1 MVKMVARL
9 AAAVLLAVALPLAAQ
24 DVALPLAAK
33 GPALAAAPLAELV
46 RKVDIPYEQ
55 FTLPNGLRVVVHT
68 DRKAPL
74 VSVGVWYHVGSK
86 DEPVGQAGY
95 AHLFEHLMFYGSQHN
110 QQEHFKP
117 LEAIGATD
125 FNGTTSF
132 DRTNYFQTVPT
143 PALPLALFLESD
155 RMGWLLPALTQ
166 DKLDAQR
173 GVVFNEKK
181 QGENQPYGMLFPAL
195 LAGLYPA
202 DHPYSGSSIGRV
214 EDLEKATLAD
224 ARAWFA
230 ANYGP
235 NNTVL
240 VLAGDIDATTARPM
254 VEAAFGQ
261 IPAGPTPARFAAP
274 VPRREATTRAVIRDK
289 VATARLVRGWAIP
302 GQNDA
307 DSVNLSI
314 ALATLAGGA
323 TSLLHEALV
332 RDERLAV
339 AVSGGTLA
347 LEEGGIANLMVD
359 VRPGVDPAAV
369 EARID
374 ALLAGWL
381 RAGPNADDV
390 ARVAMRAASGTIRGL
405 EKVGGF
411 GGKGVALAE
420 GALYAGDPGDYAR
433 ELAAYAA
440 ATPETV
446 RAAAN
451 RWLAKGDHRIAVVP
465 GEREALAKP
474 ASEREALAKPA
485 SEREVLAKPAS
496 EREAEAG
503 LPTPLPRTIARAAVP
518 AVASAPVGVP
528 IDRTRGLPAVGEA
541 TRLVLPPIERATL
554 SNGMKVVFAPSR
566 SVPLVRLLLSFDAG
580 VAGDDRRKPGTQG
593 IMLAM
598 LDEGS
603 NGALGPMSGP
613 QVARE
618 MERLGAS
625 FSAAAGLD
633 RTRLGLNVLAPNLA
647 PSLALFADMVRT
659 PAFDSAQLERIRVQ
673 ALTALAAEATSPQG
687 LAYRA
692 LPELLYGP
700 EHPYGLSF
708 SGSGTEAGLKAIT
721 QADLQ
726 AFHATL
732 RPEEATLFVVG
743 DTSMADILPLLET
756 HLGGWTSKAPAV
768 AKAESATMPPAR
780 PERIVFID
788 RPGAPQSLIV
798 AGAVSPLSGRDDTLA
813 LTLANEV
820 FGGGV
825 TSRLNQDLRETKAWS
840 YGASSG
846 FSATARAMPFQLSAP
861 VQSDRT
867 GDSIAAIR
875 ALLQAYRGAAPPTQE
890 EIDRARAGIIR
901 SLPGDFE
908 TGGAL
913 LGSLERNLALGR
925 PDDHV
930 ATLPARLAAIPAAA
944 VAAAPVPAPD
954 QLVWVVVG
962 DRASVLPQLQKLGL
976 PIEERPA
983 TGPMP
988 AAPPGAAAPGRAPRQ

>member
-1 MVKMVARL
+1 MRRMASRL
-9 AAAVLLAVALPLAAQ
+9 AAFFLPGLAMLLVAHAPLAAQ
-24 DVALPLAAK
+24 
-33 GPALAAAPLAELV
+33 APLAELV
-46 RKVDIPYEQ
+46 ARVDIPFEQ

-86 DEPVGQAGY
+86 DEPAGKAGY

-110 QQEHFKP
+110 RQEHFKP

-155 RMGWLLPALTQ
+155 RMGWLLPALSQ
-166 DKLDAQR
+166 EKLDAQR

-181 QGENQPYGMLFPAL
+181 QGENQPYGLVFPAL

-214 EDLEKATLAD
+214 ADLERATLDD

-230 ANYGP
+230 GNYGP
-235 NNTVL
+235 NNAVL
-240 VLAGDIDATTARPM
+240 VLAGDIDAATARPL

-261 IPAGPTPARFAAP
+261 IPVGPTPARFAAP
-274 VPRREATTRAVIRDK
+274 VPERQTTTRAVMRDK
-289 VATARLVRGWAIP
+289 VATARLVRGWVTP
-302 GQNDA
+302 GLAHA
-307 DSVNLSI
+307 DTVDLSI

-323 TSLLHEALV
+323 TSVLNEALV

-347 LEEGGIANLMVD
+347 LEDGGFATLSVD
-359 VRPGVDPAAV
+359 VRPGVDPAVV

-374 ALLAGWL
+374 ALLADWL
-381 RAGPNADDV
+381 QAGPSGDDV
-390 ARVAMRAASGTIRGL
+390 SRVAMRAAAGTIRGL

-420 GALYAGDPGDYAR
+420 GALYAGNPADYRR

-440 ATPETV
+440 ATPQSV

-451 RWLAKGDHRIAVVP
+451 RWLAKGDHRISVLP
-465 GEREALAKP
+465 GERDAAD
-474 ASEREALAKPA
+474 
-485 SEREVLAKPAS
+485 VT
-496 EREAEAG
+496 
-503 LPTPLPRTIARAAVP
+503 PTPLPRKLLREAVP
-518 AVASAPVGVP
+518 AAGSAAVGVP
-528 IDRTRGLPAVGEA
+528 IDRAKGLPAVGGM
-541 TRLVLPPIERATL
+541 TKLTLPPIERATL
-554 SNGMKVVFAPSR
+554 SNGMKLVFAPSR
-566 SVPLVRLLLSFDAG
+566 AVPVVRLLLSFDLG
-580 VAGDDRRKPGTQG
+580 IAGDDRAKPGTQAM
-593 IMLAM
+593 MLAM

-603 NGALGPMSGP
+603 NGTLGPRSGP
-613 QVARE
+613 ETARAL
-618 MERLGAS
+618 ERLGAS
-625 FSAAAGLD
+625 FSAGAGLD
-633 RTRLGLNVLAPNLA
+633 RTRLGLNALVPNLA
-647 PSLALFADMVRT
+647 PSVALFADMIRT
-659 PAFDSAQLERIRVQ
+659 PTFDAGQLERIRVQ
-673 ALTALAAEATSPQG
+673 ALTGLEAEASSPQG
-687 LAYRA
+687 LAYRV
-692 LPELLYGP
+692 LPELLYGAG
-700 EHPYGLSF
+700 HPYGLSF
-708 SGSGTEAGLKAIT
+708 SGSGTQAGLQAIAR
-721 QADLQ
+721 ADLQ
-726 AFHATL
+726 AFHGRL
-732 RPEEATLFVVG
+732 RPQDATLFVVG
-743 DTSMADILPLLET
+743 DSSMAEIVPLLER
-756 HLGGWTSKAPAV
+756 HLGGWASQTPAAV
-768 AKAESATMPPAR
+768 AAAVKTPATVAAVPR
-780 PERIVFID
+780 TRTERIIFID
-788 RPGAPQSLIV
+788 RPGSPQSLIV
-798 AGAVSPLSGRDDTLA
+798 AGAVSPLTGRDDTLA
-813 LTLANEV
+813 LTLANDV
-820 FGGGV
+820 FGGGI
-825 TSRLNQDLRETKAWS
+825 TSRLNQDLREKKNWS

-846 FSATARAMPFQLSAP
+846 FSQTARAMPFQLSAP

-875 ALLQAYRGAAPPTQE
+875 ALLGDYRTQQPPTMD
-890 EIDRARAGIIR
+890 EIDRARASIVR

-930 ATLPARLAAIPAAA
+930 ATLPARLAAVSVAA
-944 VAAAPVPAPD
+944 VKAAPVPAPE

-962 DRASVLPQLQKLGL
+962 DRATVLPQLQALRL

-983 TGPMP
+983 
-988 AAPPGAAAPGRAPRQ
+988 GAAEAR